1 MKITTQAFSKLPKA
15 EAIAL
20 ALFEK
25 EVLAKN
31 PLFCVLST
39 DTQTLIKKFIGSGGF
54 SGKESETK
62 VLPLFAPLEARAKSA
77 ADAIGV
83 LPLTGFKKIILL
95 GRGDKQKWHRRK
107 ALLLPRRIVQA
118 GKQERVKTIA
128 AHWDIL
134 GLDDDISASGR
145 DIAINALMAHFEYH
159 RKVTPKDGWPE
170 VKELFLI
177 TKDAKAAKEAKDGIR
192 EGTIIGEETNQTR
205 LLNNTPGGEMTP
217 ATLAD
222 AAKRAGKKH
231 GIRVTI
237 FDEKKMKALGFGGV
251 LGVGKGSDIK
261 PRFII
266 MEYRGLTQTA
276 RRKTQTSEKKT
287 RIEKPL
293 VLVGKG
299 VTFDTGGL
307 NLKPSDGI
315 YEMHM
320 DMAGGGAV
328 IHAVAAIARLK
339 LPLNIIGLVPAVEN
353 MPSGSSYH
361 PGDLLKTH
369 SGKTIEVLNTDAEGR
384 IILADALSYAK
395 KFNPALVVDIA
406 TLTGAA
412 MVALG
417 QRVSGL
423 FTQNPQLEK
432 LFREIGMQSGDEVW
446 PMPLWDEYDADIQG
460 TFGDVANIGKTRY
473 GGAITAATF
482 LKQFAEGYPWAHLD
496 IAPTMTAIDGQ
507 YLAKGASGVGVRFF
521 VALAE
526 YIVKNGIAI

>member
-1 MKITTQAFSKLPKA
+1 MKITAKALSKLPNA

-25 EVLAKN
+25 EDIAKH
-31 PLFCVLST
+31 PLFRMLPP
-39 DTQTLIKKFIGSGGF
+39 DAQTLIKKYIATEGF
-54 SGKESETK
+54 SGKENETK
-62 VLPLFAPLEARAKSA
+62 ILPVFSA
-77 ADAIGV
+77 S
-83 LPLTGFKKIILL
+83 LQKIILL
-95 GRGDKQKWHRRK
+95 GRGNRAKWHRRK
-107 ALLLPRRIVQA
+107 TLLLPRRIIQA
-118 GKQERVKTIA
+118 AKQERIKIIA
-128 AHWDIL
+128 AHWNMLEL
-134 GLDDDISASGR
+134 GDGALASSR
-145 DIAINALMAHFEYH
+145 DIATNALLAHFEYR
-159 RKVTPKDGWPE
+159 RKVASKDGWPE
-170 VKELFLI
+170 VRQLI
-177 TKDAKAAKEAKDGIR
+177 LLCQKKDLKAATDGIR
-192 EGTIIGEETNQTR
+192 EGSIIGEETNQTR

-217 ATLAD
+217 QTLAD
-222 AAKRAGKKH
+222 AARKAGKKYGVH
-231 GIRVTI
+231 ITI
-237 FDEKKMKALGFGGV
+237 FDEKKMKTLGFGGV
-251 LGVGKGSDIK
+251 LGVGKGSDIA

-266 MEYRGLTQTA
+266 MEYRRGGA
-276 RRKTQTSEKKT
+276 K
-287 RIEKPL
+287 KPL
-293 VLVGKG
+293 VLIGKG

-320 DMAGGGAV
+320 DMSGGAAV
-328 IHAVAAIARLK
+328 IHAIAAIARLK
-339 LPLNIIGLVPAVEN
+339 LPLNVVGLVPAVEN

-395 KFNPALVVDIA
+395 KFNPLLVVDIA

-412 MVALG
+412 IVALG

-432 LFREIGMQSGDEVW
+432 LFRKIGTQSGDEVW

-473 GGAITAATF
+473 GGAITAAAF
-482 LKQFAEGYPWAHLD
+482 LKQFVGGYPWAHLD
-496 IAPTMTAIDGQ
+496 IAPTMTTIDGQ
-507 YLAKGASGVGVRFF
+507 FLAKGASGVGVRFF

-526 YIVKNGIAI
+526 HIVKNGISI